1 MDSWYHASLIPNAQ
15 LSWKE
20 TNVDSETMPIIRSD
34 EEGKVVQDIKTIKLY
49 E

>member
-1 MDSWYHASLIPNAQ
+1 MDSYKQESLIPNAQ

-20 TNVDSETMPIIRSD
+20 SNFNSETMPLIRSD

-49 E
+49 G